1 MEYKSLYHT
10 EVINEDGIE
19 GIAYVNEA
27 DGLKVQVSSP
37 TKNVPGTNPE
47 QLLGLALTTCLNA
60 TIEAEEKRRGYEHQ
74 AVVKAEIDLAQDEPG
89 YQFFIAVKVA
99 MPHLENAEAQ
109 SVLATSLKRCPVV
122 KLLKDSENVTIE
134 LVG

>member
-10 EVINEDGIE
+10 EVINQDGIE

-27 DGLKVQVSSP
+27 DGLKVQVSST

-89 YQFFIAVKVA
+89 YQFFIAVKVS
-99 MPHLENAEAQ
+99 MPHLEIAEAQ
-109 SVLATSLKRCPVV
+109 SILATSLKRCPVV

>member
-10 EVINEDGIE
+10 EVINRDGIE
-19 GIAYVNEA
+19 GVAYINEA
-27 DGLKVQVSSP
+27 DGLQVQVSSP
-37 TKNVPGTNPE
+37 TKNIPGTNPE

-74 AVVKAEIDLAQDEPG
+74 AVVKAEIDLAPDEPG

-99 MPHLENAEAQ
+99 MPHLEKAEAQ
-109 SVLATSLKRCPVV
+109 SILAISLKRCPVV

>member
-19 GIAYVNEA
+19 GVAYVNEA

-60 TIEAEEKRRGYEHQ
+60 TMEEEKKRRGYDHQ
-74 AVVKAEIDLAQDEPG
+74 AVVKAEIDLAQDELG
-89 YQFFIAVKVA
+89 YQFFVVVKVA
-99 MPHLENAEAQ
+99 MPHLEKAEAE
-109 SVLATSLKRCPVV
+109 SILETSLRRCPVA
-122 KLLKDSENVTIE
+122 KLLKGSENVTVE
-134 LVG
+134 LIG

>member
-10 EVINEDGIE
+10 EVINQDGIE

-37 TKNVPGTNPE
+37 TKSVPGTNPE

-60 TIEAEEKRRGYEHQ
+60 TIEAEEKRRGYEHH

-89 YQFFIAVKVA
+89 YQFFVAVKVT
-99 MPHLENAEAQ
+99 MPHLESAEAQ
-109 SVLATSLKRCPVV
+109 SILATSLKRCPVV